1 MSIKKSSIDIAGKK
15 LTVETG
21 VLAKQS
27 SGAVTVRYG
36 DTLVLCTANS
46 ASEPKDGI
54 NFFPLQV
61 EYREKFYGAGKIPGG
76 YFKREAR
83 PSEKEILS
91 ARLTD
96 RPIRPL
102 FPKDFKCE
110 TQVIINL
117 LSSDQENPGDIL
129 GTLGASIALM
139 ISDIP
144 WNGPIASL
152 RLGFIDG
159 KTVVNPTFEELEKS
173 TLDLVMT
180 CLLYTSDAADE

>member
-46 ASEPKDGI
+46 ANEPKEGI

-102 FPKDFKCE
+102 FPKEFKCE

-117 LSSDQENPGDIL
+117 LSSD
-129 GTLGASIALM
+129 
-139 ISDIP
+139 
-144 WNGPIASL
+144 
-152 RLGFIDG
+152 
-159 KTVVNPTFEELEKS
+159 
-173 TLDLVMT
+173 
-180 CLLYTSDAADE
+180 